1 MAIQGFVPL
10 EMHHLRSGVSWYEA
24 AASVVRGAIR
34 HYLAH
39 PLILAEPNCVTPF
52 RIQIIWQGNGV
63 LTRNSHRAAPALAGL
78 CYTLA
83 KFDGEGIF
91 R

>member
-1 MAIQGFVPL
+1 MAIQDFVPL
-10 EMHHLRSGVSWYEA
+10 EMHRLRSGVSWYEA

-52 RIQIIWQGNGV
+52 RIQIN
-63 LTRNSHRAAPALAGL
+63 
-78 CYTLA
+78 
-83 KFDGEGIF
+83 
-91 R
+91 